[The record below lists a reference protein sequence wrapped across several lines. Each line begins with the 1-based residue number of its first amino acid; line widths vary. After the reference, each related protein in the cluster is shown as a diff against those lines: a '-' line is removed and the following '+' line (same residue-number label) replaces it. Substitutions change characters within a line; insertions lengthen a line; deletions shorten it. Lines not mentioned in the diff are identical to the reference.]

1 MAYFTFEDA
10 CTLEP
15 SQILDMFLSRTVF
28 SERLWRGC
36 ISAVALSQGTPP
48 YLPHHKEFNRV
59 FLQCFTAIF
68 HTSLHNGRKI
78 KPKKRANNRPTR
90 RGQVTAYGADRKTL
104 IWKLLFSI
112 LFYEHLAKYY
122 VVPDLRKT
130 RWLPRNI
137 LIFEDMLLE
146 YLEVGSE
153 VETAHLRWNN

>member
-1 MAYFTFEDA
+1 MPVRWNHLRFWICFYPEQSFRSDSEGD
-10 CTLEP
+10 
-15 SQILDMFLSRTVF
+15 VF
-28 SERLWRGC
+28 QQL
-36 ISAVALSQGTPP
+36 L
-48 YLPHHKEFNRV
+48 YLRVPHHTSPTIRSLTGFS
-59 FLQCFTAIF
+59 LQCFTTIF

-78 KPKKRANNRPTR
+78 KPKKRANIRPTR
-90 RGQVTAYGADRKTL
+90 RGQVTACGADRKTL